1 MITRSNSLDNNFHNW
16 YIVSQ
21 NKKGT
26 ENKFNYQSAIKHL
39 EKKLFES

>member
-26 ENKFNYQSAIKHL
+26 ENKFNYKSTIKHL
-39 EKKLFES
+39 EKII

>member
-1 MITRSNSLDNNFHNW
+1 MITRSNSLDNHFHNW

-26 ENKFNYQSAIKHL
+26 DNKFNYRFAKKHL
-39 EKKLFES
+39 EKNI

>member
-26 ENKFNYQSAIKHL
+26 ENKFNYHSAIKYL